1 MRCPKE
7 ITSDDIMNN
16 LSDDDIIFNLASC
29 EQNCD
34 NYYHHCPL
42 VQLMY
47 DRLEKFRRFNI

>member
-1 MRCPKE
+1 MRCSKE
-7 ITSDDIMNN
+7 ITGDDIMNN
-16 LSDDDIIFNLASC
+16 LSDDDIVFNLASC

-47 DRLEKFRRFNI
+47 DRLEKFRRI

>member
-1 MRCPKE
+1 MKCPKE
-7 ITSDDIMNN
+7 ITCDDIINN

-34 NYYHHCPL
+34 NYYHNCLL

-47 DRLEKFRRFNI
+47 GRLEKFRRI